1 LSHQREKHKK
11 HTTKSKE
18 DETMKMM
25 KKMIAVLLIAM
36 MVLTSIAALAD
47 GKIKTTGNVNVRK
60 GAGLDYSSKGTVSK
74 GTTLNF
80 DKTAKDARGVIWYH
94 ITNGK
99 TGWVSSKY
107 TVQVENKASSGK
119 SEKKSGE
126 TIKATGNV
134 HVRKGA
140 GLDYAVATTM
150 KKGAKAEYL
159 GKTAKDARGVK
170 WYKVSYKGKTGWV
183 SSKYA
188 KFA

>member
-1 LSHQREKHKK
+1 
-11 HTTKSKE
+11 
-18 DETMKMM
+18 MKMM
-25 KKMIAVLLIAM
+25 KKLIAVLLIAM
-36 MVLTSIAALAD
+36 MVLTSVAALAD

-60 GAGLDYSSKGTVSK
+60 GAGLDYASKGTVSK
-74 GTTLNF
+74 GPVLNF
-80 DKTAKDARGVIWYH
+80 DQTSKDERGVIWYH

-107 TVQVENKASSGK
+107 TKQVEGNVSGDTK
-119 SEKKSGE
+119 TGE
-126 TIKATGNV
+126 TIKATGDV
-134 HVRKGA
+134 RVRKGA
-140 GLDYAVATTM
+140 GLDYAIATTM

-170 WYKVSYKGKTGWV
+170 WYKVSYNGKTGWV

>member
-1 LSHQREKHKK
+1 
-11 HTTKSKE
+11 
-18 DETMKMM
+18 MKMM

-47 GKIKTTGNVNVRK
+47 GRIKTTGNVNVRK

-74 GTTLNF
+74 GTVLNF
-80 DKTAKDARGVIWYH
+80 DKTSKDERGVIWYH

-107 TVQVENKASSGK
+107 TTQIEGNVSSDK
-119 SEKKSGE
+119 SSKKSGE
-126 TIKATGNV
+126 TIKATGDV
-134 HVRKGA
+134 RVRKGA
-140 GLDYAVATTM
+140 GLDYAIVKTM